1 MSVAGAA
8 FLYLAI
14 AASGGAVS
22 FLTGQ
27 RTSGKTAP
35 EVESC
40 YEHAL
45 LLESAARELNALC
58 EEAAKAADLPPEARA
73 ELEGAREKLED
84 AIGGLRRGADLVV

>member
-58 EEAAKAADLPPEARA
+58 DEAAKADLAPETRAD
-73 ELEGAREKLED
+73 LEGAREKLED
-84 AIGGLRRGADLVV
+84 AISGLRRGADLVV